1 MVSISNIRKQFQS
14 DETSSFGSVVVG
26 KPKYMLQILP
36 LKPRLFQKI
45 VFFLCKKHFA
55 NKINFPLP
63 VETKFI
69 IISL

>member
-1 MVSISNIRKQFQS
+1 MHMLEAHPTAQS
-14 DETSSFGSVVVG
+14 ETIQDCSVVVG

-36 LKPRLFQKI
+36 LNPRIFQEI
-45 VFFLCKKHFA
+45 VFFPCKKHFV

-63 VETKFI
+63 VETEFI